1 MAARGA
7 PLRALS
13 LKGHTMS
20 DNSKNY
26 YIAPNRR
33 GRMIKIVQDVEIPG
47 QWSKLSD
54 MGIGA
59 GKPKTAQ
66 ALIARFVNEAECAA
80 FMQAFN
86 KCNSQTTDDP
96 GVVHVTGPEAK
107 ENGIHAY

>member
-1 MAARGA
+1 M
-7 PLRALS
+7 PDNP
-13 LKGHTMS
+13 KG
-20 DNSKNY
+20 Y

-59 GKPKTAQ
+59 GKPRVAQ
-66 ALIARFVNEAECAA
+66 ALIARFVNERECAA

-86 KCNSQTTDDP
+86 SYNSKTDDP